1 MLTYLNKALG
11 LLGFR
16 IEHLEAK
23 RLRYQR
29 ASKVI
34 VIGAILFYTFLGWF
48 GMSLFDISQSLG
60 ERGAGCAL
68 QFVFSPKTVRF
79 FFIAVILMALYVL
92 RPHLK
97 PVEVTVGKRYARTAW
112 RVVMFF
118 AFLWVG
124 FYQALGAVVLGIAI
138 YVAQH
143 EFKTSL
149 FFFLF
154 AAMSIG
160 VGSLLKLQGPELLW
174 QVRRKARPDSL
185 LGAVVSVLAVL
196 AIALIAGGVT
206 YGGLVESMKPPTP
219 VQCPQPSIVWG

>member
-1 MLTYLNKALG
+1 MLAYLNKAIG

-16 IEHLEAK
+16 VE
-23 RLRYQR
+23 RLGARSLRFQR
-29 ASKVI
+29 ASKDI
-34 VIGAILFYTFLGWF
+34 VIGTILFYTFLGWF
-48 GMSLFDISQSLG
+48 GVSLFDVSQNLG

-79 FFIAVILMALYVL
+79 FFIAVILMALYLL

-97 PVEVTVGKRYARTAW
+97 PIEATVGKRHARTAW

-160 VGSLLKLQGPELLW
+160 VGALLKLQGPELLW
-174 QVRRKARPDSL
+174 QVRRKARPSSL
-185 LGAVVSVLAVL
+185 VGAAVSMLAVL
-196 AIALIAGGVT
+196 AIAVIAGGLA
-206 YGGLVESMKPPTP
+206 YGGLVDSMKAPKP